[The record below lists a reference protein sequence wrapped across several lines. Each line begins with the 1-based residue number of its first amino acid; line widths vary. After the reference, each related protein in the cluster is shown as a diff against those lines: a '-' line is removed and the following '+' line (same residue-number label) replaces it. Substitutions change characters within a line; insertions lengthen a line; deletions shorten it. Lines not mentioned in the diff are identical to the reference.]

1 MVRYEGVGGWVEIGP
16 ASLTVCRTDLRPEPL
31 PPRVLPFQALSG
43 VELKDATR
51 LRRGRLH
58 LWFGGRVLVPVGSD
72 EDPNTI
78 GFTYG
83 QREVFRALHEYLWNV
98 VRANEAQDIDVAVAY
113 EAANDPLVAWPA
125 QRERARERSEAD
137 RAAGEYA
144 AEQQRIAEFAR
155 KVGPEAAAREDIMAA
170 GLASATGD
178 RCRYVL
184 KRLPG
189 YLLGGEQVFVVAEC
203 RLGDDTGPGTAVL
216 TNQRLMFVKSTFSG
230 NELSVLRLAEIR
242 AVAGKQK
249 ITQGVLQ
256 VETLRGLVVEF
267 GGLKGEDLA
276 RLDEALRLA
285 LGSLGRAAPPPVP
298 APAPVPAP
306 PSAPAVPQDILD
318 QIAKLGELHAAGVL
332 TSAEFEQKKRQLLD
346 RL

>member
-16 ASLTVCRTDLRPEPL
+16 ASLTVCRTDLSPEPL

-58 LWFGGRVLVPVGSD
+58 LWFGGSVLVPVGSD

-83 QREVFRALHEYLWNV
+83 QREVFRGLHEYLWNV
-98 VRANEAQDIDVAVAY
+98 VRMNEAQDIDVAVAY
-113 EAANDPLVAWPA
+113 EAANDPLVAWLA
-125 QRERARERSEAD
+125 QRERARAKSEED
-137 RAAGEYA
+137 RVAGEYA

-155 KVGPEAAAREDIMAA
+155 KIGPEAAAREDIMAA

-178 RCRYVL
+178 RCWLVL

-189 YLLGGEQVFVVAEC
+189 LLLGGEQVFVVAEC
-203 RLGDDTGPGTAVL
+203 FAGNDLGTVVL
-216 TNQRLMFVKSTFSG
+216 TNQRLMFVETKFSG
-230 NELSVLRLAEIR
+230 NEVSVIQLREIR
-242 AVAGKQK
+242 AVAGNQK
-249 ITQGVLQ
+249 ITQGVLHVQ
-256 VETLRGLVVEF
+256 TLRGLVVEF
-267 GGLKGEDLA
+267 RRLKGEDLA
-276 RLDEALRLA
+276 HLDEALRLA
-285 LGSLGRAAPPPVP
+285 LGSPGRAAPPPGP
-298 APAPVPAP
+298 PNAPAPPH
-306 PSAPAVPQDILD
+306 APAVSQDILD

>member
-1 MVRYEGVGGWVEIGP
+1 MVRYEGVGAWVEIGP
-16 ASLTVCRTDLRPEPL
+16 ASLTVCRTDLRPDPL

-83 QREVFRALHEYLWNV
+83 QREVFRGLHEYLGNV
-98 VRANEAQDIDVAVAY
+98 VRTNEAQNIDVAAAY
-113 EAANDPLVAWPA
+113 EAANDPLVAWLA
-125 QRERARERSEAD
+125 QRERARERAEED
-137 RAAGEYA
+137 RAAHELA
-144 AEQQRIAEFAR
+144 AEQERIARFAR
-155 KVGPEAAAREDIMAA
+155 KVGPAAAAREDIMAA

-178 RCRYVL
+178 RCSYVL

-189 YLLGGEQVFVVAEC
+189 YLLGEEQVFVVAEC
-203 RLGDDTGPGTAVL
+203 RLSDLGTGTVVL
-216 TNQRLMFVKSTFSG
+216 TNQRLMFVKDKFSG
-230 NELSVLRLAEIR
+230 DELSVLQLGEIR
-242 AVAGKQK
+242 AVAANQK

-267 GGLKGEDLA
+267 EGLKGEDLA

-285 LGSLGRAAPPPVP
+285 IGSLGRAAPGP
-298 APAPVPAP
+298 API
-306 PSAPAVPQDILD
+306 SDPAVSQDVLD
-318 QIAKLGELHAAGVL
+318 QIARLGELHAAGVL
-332 TSAEFEQKKRQLLD
+332 TTAEFEQKKRQLLD

>member
-1 MVRYEGVGGWVEIGP
+1 MVRYEGAGGWVEIGP
-16 ASLTVCRTDLRPEPL
+16 ASLTVCRTDQRPSPL
-31 PPRVLPFQALSG
+31 PPRVLPLQALSG

-51 LRRGRLH
+51 LRRGHLH
-58 LWFGGRVLVPVGSD
+58 LWFGGGVLVPVGSD

-83 QREVFRALHEYLWNV
+83 QRETFRGLHEYLWNV
-98 VRANEAQDIDVAVAY
+98 VSTNEAQDIDVAAAY
-113 EAANDPLVAWPA
+113 EAANDPLVAWLA
-125 QRERARERSEAD
+125 HRERALERAAED
-137 RAAGEYA
+137 RAAREHA
-144 AEQQRIAEFAR
+144 AEQQHIDRLAR

-178 RCRYVL
+178 RCWLVL

-189 YLLGGEQVFVVAEC
+189 LLLGGEQVFVVAEC
-203 RLGDDTGPGTAVL
+203 FLGSDLGTVVL
-216 TNQRLMFVKSTFSG
+216 TNQRLMFVNTKFSG
-230 NELSVLRLAEIR
+230 PELNTLHLGEIR
-242 AVAGKQK
+242 AVAGTQK
-249 ITQGVLQ
+249 VTQGVLR

-285 LGSLGRAAPPPVP
+285 VGSLGRT
-298 APAPVPAP
+298 APAPSA
-306 PSAPAVPQDILD
+306 APAVPSAPSQGVLD

-332 TSAEFEQKKRQLLD
+332 TTAEFEQKKRQLLD

>member
-16 ASLTVCRTDLRPEPL
+16 ASLTICRTDLRPEPL

-51 LRRGRLH
+51 LRRGRVH

-83 QREVFRALHEYLWNV
+83 QREVFRALHEYLRNV
-98 VRANEAQDIDVAVAY
+98 VRTNETQDVDVAEAY
-113 EAANDPLVAWPA
+113 EAANDPLVAWLA
-125 QRERARERSEAD
+125 QRERARERSEEV

-144 AEQQRIAEFAR
+144 AEQQRIAAFAR

-178 RCRYVL
+178 RCWLVL
-184 KRLPG
+184 KGLPG

-203 RLGDDTGPGTAVL
+203 RLGDDTGPGTVVL
-216 TNQRLMFVKSTFSG
+216 TNQRLIFVKTKFSG

-276 RLDEALRLA
+276 HLDEALRLA
-285 LGSLGRAAPPPVP
+285 IGSLGRAAPASPG
-298 APAPVPAP
+298 APVPP
-306 PSAPAVPQDILD
+306 GAPAVPQDILD